1 MHEADAITK
10 FVQRQAVHWRGVL
23 RLAAP
28 LREPVPIVVS
38 SPHSGRR
45 LPAELR
51 LSSALRPHELRRIE
65 DRFVDLLCAAA
76 PGHGMAL
83 LTAVWTRGWIDLN
96 RSPMTLDPAL
106 LREPPPDYLMDERDE
121 RLMAGLGVI
130 PRLADGRIIHRRRID
145 RNAACER
152 IVRHHLPWH
161 RLLAR
166 LLARLREAHGSALL
180 LDCHSM
186 PEFPSGNVGFNAQ
199 MPDIVLGD
207 RHGASADGHLVQRIG
222 DHFSARGYRVG
233 WNRPFAGGFTTER
246 HGKPAN
252 GLHAIQIEIARRLY
266 MDEKSGQPHL
276 GLERV
281 RRDLAELFAKL
292 AILARE
298 NRLFRAGPGSDATG
312 DRRPLAAE

>member
-1 MHEADAITK
+1 MHEAEAITE

-23 RLAAP
+23 RLTAP

-38 SPHSGRR
+38 SPHSGRH

-51 LSSALRPHELRRIE
+51 LSSALSPHELRRIE

-76 PGHGMAL
+76 PGYGMTL

-96 RSPMTLDPAL
+96 RPPMALDPAL
-106 LREPPPDYLMDERDE
+106 LRELPPDHLMDERDE

-130 PRLADGRIIHRRRID
+130 PRLADGRIIHRQRID

-166 LLARLREAHGSALL
+166 LLARLRDAHGSALL

-186 PEFPSGNVGFNAQ
+186 PTLPDRHASSIPL
-199 MPDIVLGD
+199 MPDIIIGD
-207 RHGASADGHLVQRIG
+207 RYGASADGRLVQRIG
-222 DHFSARGYRVG
+222 DHFSALGYRVG
-233 WNRPFAGGFTTER
+233 WNRPFAGGYTTER

-252 GLHAIQIEIARRLY
+252 GLHAIQIEI
-266 MDEKSGQPHL
+266 
-276 GLERV
+276 
-281 RRDLAELFAKL
+281 
-292 AILARE
+292 
-298 NRLFRAGPGSDATG
+298 
-312 DRRPLAAE
+312 